1 MQSAKEEILEELIDE
16 FLKKNEEK
24 IFAQILNLIYSE
36 VFSLAYSFTHNQED
50 AKDIFQEVS
59 FKVYKGLRF
68 FRKKSKVS
76 TWIYRITV
84 NTAIDYLRRRK
95 TWQELKEN
103 CLGSKD
109 IRDKI
114 EKEER
119 EKILRKAIDKLSPKQ
134 KKVFI
139 LRHYHHF
146 KIYQI
151 SQILNCSP
159 SSVKTHLFRA
169 IENLRR
175 WVRCV

>member
-1 MQSAKEEILEELIDE
+1 MQPAKEKILEELIDE
-16 FLKKNEEK
+16 FLKKNEEE
-24 IFAQILNLIYSE
+24 ILAQILNLIYGE
-36 VFSLAYSFTHNQED
+36 VVSLAYSFTHNQED

-59 FKVYKGLRF
+59 FKIYKGLRF
-68 FRKKSKVS
+68 FRKKAKAS

-84 NTAIDYLRRRK
+84 NTAIDCLRRRK
-95 TWQELKEN
+95 NSQELKEN
-103 CLGSKD
+103 CLRSED
-109 IRDKI
+109 MRDKI
-114 EKEER
+114 EKEEK

-139 LRHYHHF
+139 LRHYHYL
-146 KIYQI
+146 KIHQI